1 MSKFLDSRFNKISY
15 LTPLSFFILYHPK
28 NSLLWGRIRGRFR
41 RVASYVLVSK
51 NACPLRGISDG
62 PDGPKFDVRARGFPL
77 ALPPPRRRAGCCP
90 FRCSLRSAP
99 GGHPPAAGLGRAV
112 SASRVRFARPRNPR
126 HARPAGCAWLR
137 LLGRPL
143 TLPHPQNAPTGLSEP
158 RGYVQA
164 AFRGHRAPN
173 SPRRAS
179 TASRRAFWACMVFTS
194 SASVVSRSAPAPQP
208 VRL

>member
-1 MSKFLDSRFNKISY
+1 MFTRKRTISLENRIKFRHNGTATRNIMSKFLDSRFNKISY
-15 LTPLSFFILYHPK
+15 LTPPLFLHLISPQKLTFLGVE
-28 NSLLWGRIRGRFR
+28 SEGRFR

-62 PDGPKFDVRARGFPL
+62 PDGPKFDVRARVSPSRSLRL
-77 ALPPPRRRAGCCP
+77 AGGQGCCP

-137 LLGRPL
+137 V
-143 TLPHPQNAPTGLSEP
+143 APGGP
-158 RGYVQA
+158 
-164 AFRGHRAPN
+164 
-173 SPRRAS
+173 
-179 TASRRAFWACMVFTS
+179 
-194 SASVVSRSAPAPQP
+194 
-208 VRL
+208 